1 MENASHSEKPRL
13 VVSQTHLPLAVYSL
27 GVVFSVLGWHLV

>member
-13 VVSQTHLPLAVYSL
+13 VVSETHLPLVVCSL
-27 GVVFSVLGWHLV
+27 GVIFSVLGWRLV